1 MTLPREFRP
10 EKVSRTGEIITWI
23 LAVITV
29 ITLVFLW
36 SQNAGVS
43 IWQVTFTVLM
53 LTAAGG
59 SSLSSWMDRSTVL
72 ILRPEGVDF
81 RNGLR
86 DVSVNWDD
94 LEEVQIF
101 PSRFGNRVNVF
112 GSQSHFNFRTMVE
125 VTNRS
130 GRSSSMGFSQ
140 GEFITQQII
149 KNSGLQETL
158 KNDRAR
164 YYARP

>member
-10 EKVSRTGEIITWI
+10 EKVSRTGEIITWM

-43 IWQVTFTVLM
+43 FWQVSFAVLM
-53 LTAAGG
+53 IAAAGG

-72 ILRPEGVDF
+72 ILKPEGVHF

-86 DVSVNWDD
+86 DVSVDWDD
-94 LEEVQIF
+94 VEELQVF
-101 PSRFGNRVNVF
+101 PSRYGSRVNVF

-125 VTNRS
+125 VTTRGGKSN
-130 GRSSSMGFSQ
+130 SMGFSQ

-149 KNSGLQETL
+149 QNSGLQETGQ
-158 KNDRAR
+158 NDRAR